1 MTATT
6 QARAKKGGEI
16 GANGEFYEGGKFIAK
31 TEKPKSQAEIR
42 KATRRQN
49 TSPYVWEVAPNAE
62 LVAIFPSLNGIE
74 FFNHNTKTFAFNA
87 DLRGSFA
94 TEEAIECRKNKI
106 EAYNNGKKWHKPF
119 TNEIY

>member
-1 MTATT
+1 MTTT

-49 TSPYVWEVAPNAE
+49 VYPYVWEVAPNIE

-74 FFNHNTKTFAFNA
+74 YYSHTTKTFEFNPE
-87 DLRGSFA
+87 LKGTFA
-94 TEEAIECRKNKI
+94 TAEAIENRKNKI
-106 EAYNNGKKWHKPF
+106 AAFNSGKKWHKPF
-119 TNEIY
+119 TKETY